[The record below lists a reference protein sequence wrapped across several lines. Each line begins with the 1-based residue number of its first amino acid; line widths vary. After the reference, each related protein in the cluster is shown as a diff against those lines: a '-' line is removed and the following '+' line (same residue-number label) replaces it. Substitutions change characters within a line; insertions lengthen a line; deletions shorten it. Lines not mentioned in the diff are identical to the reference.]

1 MGRALI
7 HLGVAVALALAAPIA
22 ISTGAFAKG
31 SRCAVKNI
39 DGKKIT
45 WRCKAGQKCCFDWL
59 ANKGACVAASEI
71 CL

>member
-1 MGRALI
+1 MKSCRVIG
-7 HLGVAVALALAAPIA
+7 VALALAFVVAPITS
-22 ISTGAFAKG
+22 STDALAKG
-31 SRCAVKNI
+31 SRCAVKSME
-39 DGKKIT
+39 GKRIT